1 MTIPDASNQ
10 LARDVAD
17 LKTRVTVLEMRY
29 GDIHK
34 SMKDLEALI
43 RDQEKRLNSLAVKI
57 AIGAGGGASAI
68 TWLIQTLFGTGGAP

>member
-1 MTIPDASNQ
+1 VTIPDHNHQ

-34 SMKDLEALI
+34 SMKDLEALL
-43 RDQEKRLNSLAVKI
+43 RDQEKRLNHLAVRI
-57 AIGAGGGASAI
+57 AVGAGGGASAV
-68 TWLIQTLFGTGGAP
+68 TWIIQTVFANGRS

>member
-1 MTIPDASNQ
+1 MTIPDPNHQ

-34 SMKDLEALI
+34 TMKDLESLM
-43 RDQEKRLNSLAVKI
+43 RDQEKRLNQLAVKI
-57 AIGAGGGASAI
+57 AIGAGGGASAV
-68 TWLIQTLFGTGGAP
+68 TLLLQIMFGNGPS